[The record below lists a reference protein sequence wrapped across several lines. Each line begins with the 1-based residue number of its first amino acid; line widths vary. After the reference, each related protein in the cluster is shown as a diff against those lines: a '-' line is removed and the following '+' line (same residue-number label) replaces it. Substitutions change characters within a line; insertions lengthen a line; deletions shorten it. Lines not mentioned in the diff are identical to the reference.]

1 MTIIK
6 GNPVGAGFPFFDRV
20 AEKPL
25 AVVSWP
31 SFVDDTRQEDSIFT
45 VNTAE
50 CDQVKK
56 YAVEG
61 NEQNFYHLEAEPAKV
76 V

>member
-1 MTIIK
+1 
-6 GNPVGAGFPFFDRV
+6 
-20 AEKPL
+20 
-25 AVVSWP
+25 
-31 SFVDDTRQEDSIFT
+31 

-61 NEQNFYHLEAEPAKV
+61 NEQNFYRLEAEPAKV

>member
-1 MTIIK
+1 L
-6 GNPVGAGFPFFDRV
+6 P
-20 AEKPL
+20 PL
-25 AVVSWP
+25 VY
-31 SFVDDTRQEDSIFT
+31 DTWQEDSIFT

-61 NEQNFYHLEAEPAKV
+61 NEQNFYRLEAEPAKV